1 MKLSNKSTMPWI
13 QVETLD
19 CAKMFVCRLQ
29 DLDEKK
35 DREADAQVMWAVSVD
50 APFLA
55 ISFL

>member
-1 MKLSNKSTMPWI
+1 M
-13 QVETLD
+13 ETLD